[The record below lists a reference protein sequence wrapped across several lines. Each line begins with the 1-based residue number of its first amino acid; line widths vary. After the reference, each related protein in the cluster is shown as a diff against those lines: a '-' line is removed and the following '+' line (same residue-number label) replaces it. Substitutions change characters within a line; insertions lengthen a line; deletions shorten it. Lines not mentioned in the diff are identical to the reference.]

1 MIGINQNLQDNQNTN
16 SFHKI
21 QQSHPFRRNQSQI
34 LNSNYLNQHNSYK
47 FNQPNEIPQQ
57 KELNENPIKIK
68 KIIKNEFPAER
79 KTITKSQSFINIK
92 RGFNPKNHIPPQF
105 DIYGYL
111 KPIKN
116 RKEDMS
122 ILENKDNIK
131 IPWCTKNSNKSG
143 AMTRSELIEIRK
155 KEKIPDISYD
165 LDKDGYVGGRD
176 YVISKRYDI
185 DNDGKLNEQEKK
197 AAYEGLSQNIEEN
210 YIWNVDNQ
218 GGKRAFRLLQKRG
231 KIIDAEDFWPI
242 RETYP
247 EHPISKHIPRCSS
260 LTELKKLR
268 REENIKQI
276 NHNLSEYEK
285 NNPNKLIYS
294 SIDNNANNEK
304 VNDNDDFN
312 DNIQYLNKS
321 LHTSMEQIKKENNRN
336 ARIKCGLNPE
346 TSDVRDI
353 KKHPGL
359 EYVYN
364 PIYKTKKDLNDA
376 YRKENLEESKKL
388 SNIKHKSDVERL
400 NEREDEIF
408 ARLYSNKE
416 GLTYSKIKNEKRKQI
431 NDYNIK
437 TFSKQ
442 TIGVHG
448 HELPK
453 FSESE
458 TNKEFWKLK
467 EGYCENPKFKSQCE
481 YLESIKYYK
490 PPGEELLLNEHRDGE
505 PNWIDPF
512 KMVHVL
518 EAKNK
523 KENLITKVNNI
534 NIFKNFDPNNPK
546 PIDPSK
552 YKQHIYRWT
561 TLVNQFAPNKFKK
574 GRYFD
579 SIPEEDKYKKNENDQ
594 NSSKLKLFNEYFN
607 QGKKSTTQS
616 ANGKDNGNVALE
628 NLPKDCLFQKYS
640 AKDQNKN
647 ILSKN
652 TMVRTQGF

>member
-1 MIGINQNLQDNQNTN
+1 MIGINQNIQDNQNVE
-16 SFHKI
+16 SFHQI

-34 LNSNYLNQHNSYK
+34 LNSNYINQHSSYK
-47 FNQPNEIPQQ
+47 FSQPNEIPQQ
-57 KELNENPIKIK
+57 KELDENPIKIK
-68 KIIKNEFPAER
+68 KIIKNEFPPER
-79 KTITKSQSFINIK
+79 KTLTKSQSSINIK

-116 RKEDMS
+116 RKGDMS
-122 ILENKDNIK
+122 ILDNKDNIK

-218 GGKRAFRLLQKRG
+218 GGRRAFRLLQKRG

-247 EHPISKHIPRCSS
+247 EHPISKLIPRCAS

-268 REENIKQI
+268 KEENIKQI

-294 SIDNNANNEK
+294 SIDNNANNDK
-304 VNDNDDFN
+304 VNDNDDYN
-312 DNIQYLNKS
+312 DNIQNLNKP
-321 LHTSMEQIKKENNRN
+321 LYTSMEQIRKEKNRN

-346 TSDVRDI
+346 ASDVRDI

-359 EYVYN
+359 EYIYN

-408 ARLYSNKE
+408 AKLYSNKE

-490 PPGEELLLNEHRDGE
+490 PPGEELLLNEHRDEE

-546 PIDPSK
+546 PIDPSN

-579 SIPEEDKYKKNENDQ
+579 SIPEEDKYKKNENEQ
-594 NSSKLKLFNEYFN
+594 NSSKLKLFNEYFS

-616 ANGKDNGNVALE
+616 ANGKENGNVALE
-628 NLPKDCLFQKYS
+628 ILPKDCLFQKYS
-640 AKDQNKN
+640 TKDQNKN
-647 ILSKN
+647 TLSKN